1 MSEGAGIPSS
11 MPNNQCV
18 NAARAAFKSSQ
29 RVSRQFASMKAEITR
44 MRQEV
49 TELESERV

>member
-18 NAARAAFKSSQ
+18 NAAQ
-29 RVSRQFASMKAEITR
+29 RVSRRFTSMKAEITS